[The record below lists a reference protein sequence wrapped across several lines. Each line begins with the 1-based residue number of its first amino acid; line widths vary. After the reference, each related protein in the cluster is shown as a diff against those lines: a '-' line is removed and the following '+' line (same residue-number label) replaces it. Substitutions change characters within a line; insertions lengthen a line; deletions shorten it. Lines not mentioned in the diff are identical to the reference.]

1 MKSRKLYTGC
11 FDAVL
16 CLSTITICTSHD
28 IKEISKNYPRQFYI
42 SCLERV
48 HCLSGVSL
56 CTTHNCSVGLP
67 LTSLI
72 SQIYCM
78 HYYKPNLSFKSEQ
91 HCSSNCTTD
100 IHMCVWLLRGL
111 EAYRPRLLMSAPYLS
126 IYDGIILS
134 LHSTLLDNRYYL
146 GYELDLLYTS
156 CSICPRLWM
165 GAETSQSHQ
174 YRLEAKQ
181 VGESVNH
188 ARCCDASAPTRTPS
202 ASCLVLAVRT
212 HQYICA
218 MDEHTNISTAV
229 WCPLYIQFICPSRAL
244 TAPLPCR
251 LPGQFQS

>member
-1 MKSRKLYTGC
+1 M
-11 FDAVL
+11 L
-16 CLSTITICTSHD
+16 CQCTISICRTHN
-28 IKEISKNYPRQFYI
+28 IREISKNYPTQFKI

-78 HYYKPNLSFKSEQ
+78 HYYKHNLSFKSEQ
-91 HCSSNCTTD
+91 HCSSNCTTN

-134 LHSTLLDNRYYL
+134 LYGTLLDNRYYL

-165 GAETSQSHQ
+165 GAEKSQSHQ

-188 ARCCDASAPTRTPS
+188 ARCCDASAPARTHS
-202 ASCLVLAVRT
+202 TSCLVLAVRT

>member
-1 MKSRKLYTGC
+1 MC
-11 FDAVL
+11 D
-16 CLSTITICTSHD
+16 C
-28 IKEISKNYPRQFYI
+28 
-42 SCLERV
+42 
-48 HCLSGVSL
+48 SG
-56 CTTHNCSVGLP
+56 
-67 LTSLI
+67 
-72 SQIYCM
+72 
-78 HYYKPNLSFKSEQ
+78 
-91 HCSSNCTTD
+91 
-100 IHMCVWLLRGL
+100 GL
-111 EAYRPRLLMSAPYLS
+111 EAYRPRILMSAPYLS

-156 CSICPRLWM
+156 CSLCPRLWM
-165 GAETSQSHQ
+165 GAEKSQSHQ

-188 ARCCDASAPTRTPS
+188 VRCCDASAPTRTHS
-202 ASCLVLAVRT
+202 TSCLVLAVRT